1 MTYFAVIKLYDQEGH
16 KKEFVRNGIR
26 ADKAIAE
33 AINFLKMKDGDKVS
47 NDIIDLLIKDFQDL
61 GKRMFKE

>member
-33 AINFLKMKDGDKVS
+33 AINFLKMKDGDKVTK
-47 NDIIDLLIKDFQDL
+47 NIIELLKQDFNDL
-61 GKRMFKE
+61 GKRMWG